1 MKFKNFL
8 SKEIFVCIITQPA
21 FISSLVF
28 FRCEKFDKFYEYQIY
43 VHLK

>member
-28 FRCEKFDKFYEYQIY
+28 FFDVKNLTSFMNIKFTSI
-43 VHLK
+43 